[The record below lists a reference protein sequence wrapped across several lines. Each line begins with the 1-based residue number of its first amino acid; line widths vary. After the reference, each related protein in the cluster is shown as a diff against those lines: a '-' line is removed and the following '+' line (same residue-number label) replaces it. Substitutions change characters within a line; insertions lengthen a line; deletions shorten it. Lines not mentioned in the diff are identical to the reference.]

1 MALKESS
8 SLVEAKIINPKDVLV
23 LIVDDEPDILELME
37 EEFSYHGYK
46 TMTAICGNDAIDLI
60 RSNPVQVVVSDYK
73 MPNGNGMAVLKEVGN
88 IQLEKRPVFFFVS
101 GQADIS
107 IEEALDA
114 GAKKFFAKPF
124 DLEELILEIQSELN
138 QSLG

>member
-1 MALKESS
+1 MA
-8 SLVEAKIINPKDVLV
+8 EAKSINPKDILV

-37 EEFSYHGYK
+37 EEFNYHGYK

-60 RSNPVQVVVSDYK
+60 RKNNFNVVVSDYK
-73 MPNGNGMAVLKEVGN
+73 MPNGNGMAVLKEVSTMAA
-88 IQLEKRPVFFFVS
+88 IEKPVFFFVS

-107 IEEALDA
+107 IEEAIDA

-124 DLEELILEIQSELN
+124 DLEELISEIEVELI
-138 QSLG
+138 SALK